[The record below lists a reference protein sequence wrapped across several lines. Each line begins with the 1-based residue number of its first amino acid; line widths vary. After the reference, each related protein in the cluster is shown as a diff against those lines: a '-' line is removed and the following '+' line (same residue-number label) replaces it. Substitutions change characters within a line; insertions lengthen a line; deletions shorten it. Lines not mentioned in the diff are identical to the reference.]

1 MKRQALVVGINRYP
15 FLKGENGKTLNL
27 TNAAGD
33 AEAIAQLLEKASGD
47 LAWSVK
53 RLPEIAQDDRFKID
67 GRATVIQ
74 EDLSE
79 AILETFNPQ
88 PPHIPD
94 VALLFFAGH
103 GLRQQED
110 GKFEGFLAT
119 SEVTPRKNRWGVSL
133 NWLREVLIK
142 SPVKQQI
149 IWLDCCHSGEVLNFL
164 TEEELKDWLSG
175 GDRLLVAACRGDRE
189 AYALGDRGV
198 LTEVL
203 LQGLNPLQYP
213 SGDWITSW
221 TLAEFIEKQ
230 LKANPLL
237 KRQIPLSRQFGEKIY
252 FWQGMKQG
260 VRHNLPQPDYG
271 HFIGREQ
278 ELGKVISLLSHSRS
292 YMITIDGIGGIGKSA
307 LALEVAHRFRRD
319 YKNIPI
325 EKRFEAIIWTSAK
338 RTTLRADRGIVNR
351 QQKLQTLDD
360 ICKTIAITL
369 GIEESVRSQPEE
381 RFELVCRE
389 LTKQP
394 TLLILDNLETVDD
407 EAVMEFL
414 QDLLPEPTKAIVTTR
429 HRINVAYPVRLSAMP
444 WEDAEKLI
452 EQECQRKE
460 VMLTDEQKR
469 KLYDRTGGVP
479 LAIVWTVAK
488 IGFGSSVDTVLAK
501 LGSPKNDI
509 ARFCFEE
516 TVEKIKHKDSYKLLL
531 SLALFKTEATRKELG
546 YVAGFGEDEFSCDDG
561 LEELQKLSL
570 LNKEGDKFSM
580 LPLTKEYITQELE
593 IPSELT
599 AEAISRL
606 INYTSQNPNL
616 AVEYMDYLAGSSDNN
631 DLYTAWKYGIG

>member
-1 MKRQALVVGINRYP
+1 
-15 FLKGENGKTLNL
+15 
-27 TNAAGD
+27 
-33 AEAIAQLLEKASGD
+33 
-47 LAWSVK
+47 
-53 RLPEIAQDDRFKID
+53 
-67 GRATVIQ
+67 
-74 EDLSE
+74 
-79 AILETFNPQ
+79 
-88 PPHIPD
+88 
-94 VALLFFAGH
+94 
-103 GLRQQED
+103 
-110 GKFEGFLAT
+110 
-119 SEVTPRKNRWGVSL
+119 
-133 NWLREVLIK
+133 
-142 SPVKQQI
+142 
-149 IWLDCCHSGEVLNFL
+149 
-164 TEEELKDWLSG
+164 LSG

-203 LQGLNPLQYP
+203 LQGLEPLQYP
-213 SGDWITSW
+213 SGEWVSSW

-237 KRQIPLSRQFGEKIY
+237 KRQIPLSRQFGEKIH

-278 ELGKVISLLSHSRS
+278 ELTKVIGLLNHSRS

-307 LALEVAHRFRRD
+307 LALEIAHRLRLD

-325 EKRFEAIIWTSAK
+325 NERFEAIIWTSAK
-338 RTTLRADRGIVNR
+338 RNTLKADRGIVNR

-389 LTKQP
+389 LTKQR
-394 TLLILDNLETVDD
+394 TLLIVDNLETVDD

-429 HRINVAYPVRLSAMP
+429 HRINVAYPVRLRAMP

-452 EQECQRKE
+452 EQECRRKE
-460 VMLTDEQKR
+460 VTLTDEQKR

-488 IGFGSSVDTVLAK
+488 IGFGSSIDTILAR
-501 LGSPKNDI
+501 LGNRTDDI

-516 TVEKIKHKDSYKLLL
+516 TIERIKNRDAYKLLL
-531 SLALFKTEATRKELG
+531 ALALFKGDANREELG
-546 YVAGFGEDEFSCDDG
+546 YVAGFGEDELSQEKG
-561 LEELQKLSL
+561 LEELEVLSL
-570 LNKEGDKFSM
+570 VHREGGKFSM
-580 LPLTKEYITQELE
+580 LPLTKEYTTQELE
-593 IPSELT
+593 IVADFENETICRLIDYYIQNSEPENAGEYLARYKNKLSQSAIEKSFDGIWYKFEEAANYCGDSYLYYSWVKT
-599 AEAISRL
+599 VAFVGGDEAVKELKKGFYGFHSIYDPDGWGTQECINAISRL
-606 INYTSQNPNL
+606 GGYDILLEKICDRQTENWIKSSCIEALKKSKSPEL
-616 AVEYMDYLAGSSDNN
+616 VKCLREAV
-631 DLYTAWKYGIG
+631 IGKEDENTVVILQEIITHIEQS

>member
-15 FLKGENGKTLNL
+15 FLKGANDKTLHL
-27 TNAAGD
+27 KYPAGD

-53 RLPEIAQDDRFKID
+53 RLPEIAQDDRFRID
-67 GRATVIQ
+67 GMATVNQ

-119 SEVTPRKNRWGVSL
+119 SDVNPRKNRWGISL
-133 NWLREVLIK
+133 NWLREVLIN

-164 TEEELKDWLSG
+164 TEEELKNWLSG

-237 KRQIPLSRQFGEKIY
+237 KRQIPLSRQFGEKIH

-278 ELGKVISLLSHSRS
+278 ELTKVIAKLRPYPHSTNS
-292 YMITIDGIGGIGKSA
+292 VIVIDGIGGIGKSA
-307 LALEVAHRFRRD
+307 LALEIAHRFRRD
-319 YKNIPI
+319 YKNLPI
-325 EKRFEAIIWTSAK
+325 EERFEAIIWTSAK
-338 RTTLRADRGIVNR
+338 RTVLRADTGIVNR
-351 QQKLQTLDD
+351 QQKFQTLDD

-369 GIEESVRSQPEE
+369 GIEEQVRSQPEE
-381 RFELVCRE
+381 RVELVCRE

-414 QDLLPEPTKAIVTTR
+414 QDLMPAPTKAIVTTR
-429 HRINVAYPVRLSAMP
+429 HRINVAYPVQLWGMP

-452 EQECQRKE
+452 EQECRRKE
-460 VMLTDEQKR
+460 VTLTDEQKR

-488 IGFGSSVDTVLAK
+488 ISFGSSVDTILAR
-501 LGSPKNDI
+501 LGNRTDDI

-516 TVEKIKHKDSYKLLL
+516 TIERIKNRDAYKLLL
-531 SLALFKTEATRKELG
+531 ALALFKGDANREELG
-546 YVAGFGEDEFSCDDG
+546 YVAGFSED
-561 LEELQKLSL
+561 KLS
-570 LNKEGDKFSM
+570 
-580 LPLTKEYITQELE
+580 
-593 IPSELT
+593 
-599 AEAISRL
+599 
-606 INYTSQNPNL
+606 
-616 AVEYMDYLAGSSDNN
+616 
-631 DLYTAWKYGIG
+631 